1 MTKKVARNGRNA
13 GEEFWGCSAF
23 PKCREI
29 VNITGNTSP
38 ENPIASTPPQ
48 VDIPPCATQ
57 FYASPLSGLNDMQSF
72 QSIALRASSLS
83 LIRNQLVNEEN
94 IRSKSR
100 FRVDFSQPKHRLKC
114 EQETICSLIL
124 RMLCRGTITINSPKI
139 ESVIESLFPSYDTY
153 TDKDYRACSLGYSTD
168 LPLPVDSERE
178 KAFIERYLKLLFGE
192 LWTDFV
198 STQVYIRSLVPQD
211 SIAGSF
217 LESSQ
222 RVDFLISINGKDI
235 IIELDGPE
243 HELHKEKDDE
253 RDAILIRNGYEVI
266 RFKNQDID
274 DQPTNILEELA
285 QILRKADIQLNS
297 KKASHNA
304 IQAAKIVHQI
314 QISIVSAMQKGVIPS
329 NAHLKLVT
337 HTDFFTL
344 SETAILFQA
353 VIDDLHDLYKNFC
366 FLYGIDDFFDC
377 KYSNNG
383 DVSICLGC
391 TDPSASSA
399 VIITNIGFSRDILN
413 AISSVDTLEIRN
425 HNEAL
430 LTYFLGYVFRFKETK
445 FKEGQL
451 EGIGRLLS
459 RKDSIILL
467 PTGSGKSLIFQ
478 LSSLLVPGKIVV
490 ICPLTSLMQDQL
502 DNLRYVGIDC
512 VTAIYHGNT
521 AGSSESAV
529 FDPRITLAYISPERL
544 QVKAFRD
551 SINNLLIKNSVFAV
565 AVDEAH
571 CVSEWGHDFR
581 TAYLNIGRTSRE
593 VFQKNRL
600 SPVILALTGT
610 ASTAVLK
617 DVKRELEINDY
628 DAIITPKSFDR
639 SELHYRVFKSS
650 SEGKPKLLEKVVN
663 DYIPD
668 QFRQTQASFFNQK
681 DDLANGGIVFCH
693 HVNGNFGVQ
702 KVCSKLTTYAT
713 IDYYSGSAPK
723 VYVGNWDTEKRRVAT
738 AFKSNKVNLL
748 VATKAFGMG
757 IDKPNIRFTIHYGIP
772 GSIESFYQE
781 AGRAGRDGNNAW
793 CAILLSDDNHAVN
806 QRLLDPSTPL
816 EEVVEKASAQNIEEN
831 DDISR
836 VLYFHMK
843 AFKGIPYEIERVV
856 EIAKSLFSKG
866 TLAEETTI
874 IKCGSDKDK
883 NSLNDVQKALQ
894 RLLVLGVVSDYT
906 VDYSS
911 KEIYVKPGRDDDSSI
926 HLCYRKYVHGYNEGR
941 VAAELSKLKAATSLI
956 NDSRIT
962 YVVAAT
968 KVLIEFIYDTIEKGR
983 RRALREMVKVAEAAL
998 ASSNQD
1004 NEVRTRIVRY
1014 FESTYSEEID
1024 SVIESKDWG
1033 FDRIPIILDGT
1044 ANEVGESV
1052 GGIRSANEAMGLR
1065 GQVSRYLESTPDHPG
1080 LLALRALS
1088 ELYSKEYDI
1097 ESVEIDFAAF
1107 IDFAL
1112 NRYSCPKQRIIDFLI
1127 YFFRKS
1133 CDRDSSVY
1141 CRLFDKVV
1149 PYVNIQN
1156 ICSAILDSTDLS
1168 EDKKA
1173 YPASI
1178 FFNEKAKQLLENI
1191 QNIKGE

>member
-1 MTKKVARNGRNA
+1 
-13 GEEFWGCSAF
+13 
-23 PKCREI
+23 
-29 VNITGNTSP
+29 
-38 ENPIASTPPQ
+38 
-48 VDIPPCATQ
+48 
-57 FYASPLSGLNDMQSF
+57 MQSF
-72 QSIALRASSLS
+72 QTIAVRSSSLS
-83 LIRNQLVNEEN
+83 LLRNQLVNEEN
-94 IRSKSR
+94 LRSKSR
-100 FRVDFSQPKHRLKC
+100 FRVDFSQPKHHLNL
-114 EQETICSLIL
+114 EQETICALVL

-139 ESVIESLFPSYDTY
+139 ESAIENLFPPNDTY
-153 TDKDYRACSLGYSTD
+153 TDEDYRSCGLDCSTS

-178 KAFIERYLKLLFGE
+178 KAFIERYLKALFGE
-192 LWTDFV
+192 LWANFV
-198 STQVYIRSLVPQD
+198 STQVYIGSLVPQG
-211 SIAGSF
+211 SITGNISG
-217 LESSQ
+217 SSQ
-222 RVDFLISINGKDI
+222 RVDFLISLNGNDI

-243 HELHKEKDDE
+243 HELHNEKDDE
-253 RDAILIRNGYEVI
+253 RDAILNRNGYDVI

-274 DQPTNILEELA
+274 DQKTAILDKLKCVFG
-285 QILRKADIQLNS
+285 KADVQRNN
-297 KKASHNA
+297 KKPSHSA
-304 IQAAKIVHQI
+304 IQAAKIAHQI

-329 NAHLKLVT
+329 NAHLKLIE
-337 HTDFFTL
+337 HTDFFTPA
-344 SETAILFQA
+344 ETAKLFKA
-353 VIDDLHDLYKNFC
+353 TIDDLRDLFMNYC
-366 FLYGIDDFFDC
+366 CLYGIDDFFNC
-377 KYSNNG
+377 KYSSNG

-391 TDPSASSA
+391 TDSSASST
-399 VIITNIGFSRDILN
+399 VIISDIGFSRDILN
-413 AISSVDTLEIRN
+413 AVSSVDSLEIQN
-425 HNEAL
+425 QNEDM
-430 LTYFLGYVFRFKETK
+430 LTYFLGYVFRFKATR

-478 LSSLLVPGKIVV
+478 LSSLLVPGKIIV

-502 DNLRYVGIDC
+502 DNLRYAGIDC

-521 AGSSESAV
+521 AGASESAI

-593 VFQKNRL
+593 VFKKNGH

-650 SEGKPKLLEKVVN
+650 NDGKPKLLEKVVN

-681 DDLANGGIVFCH
+681 NDLANSGIVFCH
-693 HVNGNFGVQ
+693 HVNGDFGVQ
-702 KVCSKLTTYAT
+702 KVCSKLTTYAPL
-713 IDYYSGSAPK
+713 DYYSGGAPK
-723 VYVGNWDTEKRRVAT
+723 GYAGNWDTEKRRVAT
-738 AFKSNKVNLL
+738 AFKSNKINLL

-793 CAILLSDDNHAVN
+793 CAILLSDDNNAVN

-816 EEVVEKASAQNIEEN
+816 EEVAEKVSTQNIANN

-836 VLYFHMK
+836 VLYFHMN
-843 AFKGIPYEIERVV
+843 AFKGIPYEIERVS
-856 EIAKSLFSKG
+856 EIAKSLFAEG
-866 TLAEETTI
+866 TLAEETAI

-926 HLCYRKYVHGYNEGR
+926 SFYYRKYVQGYNEGR
-941 VAAELSKLKAATSLI
+941 VASELSKLKAATSLN
-956 NDSRIT
+956 NDSRVL

-998 ASSNQD
+998 ASGNQD

-1024 SVIESKDWG
+1024 SVIESNDWG

-1044 ANEVGESV
+1044 ANEVGENI

-1112 NRYSCPKQRIIDFLI
+1112 NRYSCSEQRVIDFLI
-1127 YFFRKS
+1127 YFFRKAF
-1133 CDRDSSVY
+1133 DRDSSVY
-1141 CRLFDKVV
+1141 VRLFEKVM
-1149 PYVNIQN
+1149 PYVNIKN
-1156 ICSAILDSTDLS
+1156 LCSAILDSTDLS
-1168 EDKKA
+1168 DDKKA

-1191 QNIKGE
+1191 RNIKGE